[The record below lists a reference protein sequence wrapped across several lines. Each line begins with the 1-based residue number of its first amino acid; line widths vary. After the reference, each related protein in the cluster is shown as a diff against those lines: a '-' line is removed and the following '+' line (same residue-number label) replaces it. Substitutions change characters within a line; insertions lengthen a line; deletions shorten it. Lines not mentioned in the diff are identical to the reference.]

1 MILKRT
7 FPAGTVV
14 RFADDHG
21 GDEDRSYRAVFDWD
35 VENGSVEMKLT
46 ISTPGAPEPEMETA
60 LTNHL
65 EIIGWCDKDGNMTWA

>member
-1 MILKRT
+1 MKRT
-7 FPAGTVV
+7 FPPGTVV

-21 GDEDRSYRAVFDWD
+21 GDEDRSYRAVFAWD
-35 VENGSVEMKLT
+35 EVNCSVKMKLT
-46 ISTPGAPEPEMETA
+46 ISTPGEADPEMETA